1 MAKTDLRRA
10 IERHSPDIDQETIK
24 DFFRRMDQDY
34 FSLYTVEEISRHIR
48 MSCSINPQHPLQ
60 LKITPRGDKRFD
72 VIIVSFDYFSEFSI
86 ICGLLASFGFDI
98 ENGNIYTF
106 SRTETSRRGFPAKY
120 IGNKGKVSPSGSP
133 AKIVDIFNVRLS
145 EGDGFDRLKELE
157 LQDEL
162 SGLIRLLREGLFQEA
177 REQLNLRLAEYLEKT
192 KDLFTGLLYPVEVR
206 FNNRISREWTV
217 MDLHSKDTPAF
228 LYAVSNALSMRGIYI
243 HKVRIESVGTEVL
256 DRFYISDKDGHKI
269 LGEKEKTALR
279 VAMVLI
285 KQFTHFLPRAP
296 DPARAILAFDQLLD
310 KLLEEKRPGHIL
322 SFISERDGLDLLAHL
337 LGTSDFLWED
347 FLRMR
352 FENLMPVLEDLKQR
366 PLRPGKN
373 KVYQELS
380 EQISRCKTL
389 EEKKKAIN
397 EFKDKEIFS
406 TDIKH
411 LLDPHTTL
419 IDFSCAL
426 SDLTEVV
433 LDQAYLICHQELIKR
448 YGLPQ
453 SKDGIECSF
462 SICGLGKFGGRE
474 MGYASDIEL
483 LFIYSGPGHTNG
495 DSSIDNSLFFER
507 LVQDIVDFIEARLGG
522 IFHID
527 LRLRPYGRAGSL
539 ANSIQNFMAYY
550 SSQGDAA
557 QFERQALIK
566 LRWVAGDKTLGQK
579 IEAHRDSFVYSG
591 DPFDMSGALHLRRR
605 QARELVKPGQVNV
618 KYSPGGIIDI
628 EYAVQYLQIMH
639 GHGHAGL
646 MTPSTLEALDGLQ
659 NIGVIGQ
666 EDYIL
671 LRKAYLF
678 LRALID
684 AMRIVRGNA
693 RDIILPDENSPEF
706 KFLARRF
713 GCKGRYQDKE
723 TKRLAEEI
731 KLHMTRV
738 RQFFVSRFNI
748 SNQEGTNL
756 SL

>member
-1 MAKTDLRRA
+1 MTKADLRRA
-10 IERHSPDIDQETIK
+10 IEKHSPDIDRETIK
-24 DFFRRMDQDY
+24 DFFGRMDQDY
-34 FSLYTVEEISRHIR
+34 FSLYTPEEISRHIR
-48 MSCSINPQHPLQ
+48 MSGSIDHEHPIQ
-60 LKITPRGDKRFD
+60 LKVTQRSDKRFD
-72 VIIVSFDYFSEFSI
+72 IVIVSFDYFSEFSI

-98 ENGNIYTF
+98 EKGNIYTF
-106 SRTETSRRGFPAKY
+106 SRAESGRRRIPAKDR
-120 IGNKGKVSPSGSP
+120 GNTGKVSPSGSP

-145 EGDGFDRLKELE
+145 EGGGFDRSKELE
-157 LQDEL
+157 LEEEL

-177 REQLNLRLAEYLEKT
+177 RERLNLRLAEYLEKT

-256 DRFYISDKDGHKI
+256 DRFYISDREGHKI

-279 VAMVLI
+279 MAMVLI

-322 SFISERDGLDLLAHL
+322 SFVSERDSLNLLAHL

-366 PLRPGKN
+366 PLRPGKEIL
-373 KVYQELS
+373 YQELS
-380 EQISRCKTL
+380 AHISGCNTI

-406 TDIKH
+406 IDIKH

-433 LDQAYLICHQELIKR
+433 LDQAYLSCRQELIKR

-453 SKDGIECSF
+453 SEDGIECSF

-474 MGYASDIEL
+474 MGYASDVEL
-483 LFIYSGPGHTNG
+483 LFIYSGPGHTIG
-495 DSSIDNSLFFER
+495 DNSIDNILFFER

-527 LRLRPYGRAGSL
+527 LRLRPYGTAGSL
-539 ANSIQNFMAYY
+539 ANSIETFMAYY
-550 SSQGDAA
+550 SSRGDAA

-566 LRWVAGDKTLGQK
+566 LRWVAGDKTLGQN
-579 IEAHRDSFVYSG
+579 IEAHRNSFVYSG
-591 DPFDMSGALHLRRR
+591 DPFDLGVALHLRRR
-605 QARELVKPGQVNV
+605 QARELVKTGQVNV

-639 GHGHAGL
+639 GNGHSGL
-646 MTPSTLEALDGLQ
+646 MTPSTLEALEGLEKV
-659 NIGVIGQ
+659 GVIGQ

-671 LRKAYLF
+671 LRGAYIF

-684 AMRIVRGNA
+684 ALRIVRGNA

-713 GCKGRYQDKE
+713 GYRGRYRDKE

-731 KLHMTRV
+731 KLHMTKV
-738 RQFFVSRFNI
+738 RQFFVTRFNA
-748 SNQEGTNL
+748 SNEEGTNL

>member
-1 MAKTDLRRA
+1 MGQADLRRA
-10 IERHSPDIDQETIK
+10 IERHSPDIDRETIK
-24 DFFRRMDQDY
+24 DFFSRMDQDY
-34 FSLYTVEEISRHIR
+34 FSLYTPEEISRHIR
-48 MSCSINPQHPLQ
+48 MSGSIDPEHPLQ
-60 LKITPRGDKRFD
+60 LKITPRGEKRFD
-72 VIIVSFDYFSEFSI
+72 VIIVSVDYFSEFSI
-86 ICGLLASFGFDI
+86 ICGLLASFDFAI
-98 ENGNIYTF
+98 EKGDIYTF
-106 SRTETSRRGFPAKY
+106 SRTETSWRNFPAKDR
-120 IGNKGKVSPSGSP
+120 GNKGKVSPSGSP
-133 AKIVDIFNVRLS
+133 AKIVDIFTVRLS

-157 LQDEL
+157 LEEEL
-162 SGLIRLLREGLFQEA
+162 SSLIRLLREGFFQEA

-228 LYAVSNALSMRGIYI
+228 LYAVSNALSLRGIYI

-256 DRFYISDKDGHKI
+256 DRFYISDREGHKI
-269 LGEKEKTALR
+269 LGEEEKKALR
-279 VAMVLI
+279 TAMVLI

-322 SFISERDGLDLLAHL
+322 SFISERDGLDLMAHL
-337 LGTSDFLWED
+337 LGSSDFLWED

-352 FENLMPVLEDLKQR
+352 FENLMPVLEDLKER
-366 PLRPGKN
+366 PLRPGKKN
-373 KVYQELS
+373 VCRGLS
-380 EQISRCKTL
+380 SALSGCKTL
-389 EEKKKAIN
+389 EEKKKTIN
-397 EFKDKEIFS
+397 EFKDREIFS
-406 TDIKH
+406 IDIKH

-433 LDQAYLICHQELIKR
+433 LDQAYLSCHQGLIKR
-448 YGLPQ
+448 YGLPL
-453 SKDGIECSF
+453 SEDGIECSL

-483 LFIYSGPGHTNG
+483 LFIYSGPGHTKG
-495 DSSIDNSLFFER
+495 DNSIDNGLYFER
-507 LVQDIVDFIEARLGG
+507 LAQDIVDFIEAKQEG

-527 LRLRPYGRAGSL
+527 LRLRPYGTAGSL
-539 ANSIQNFMAYY
+539 ASSIEKFMAYY
-550 SSQGDAA
+550 SSRGDAA

-579 IEAHRDSFVYSG
+579 MEAHRNSFVYSG
-591 DPFDMSGALHLRRR
+591 DPFDLGGALHLRRR
-605 QARELVKPGQVNV
+605 QTRELVKPGQVNV

-628 EYAVQYLQIMH
+628 EYAVQYLQIMY
-639 GHGHAGL
+639 GNGHAGL
-646 MTPSTLEALDGLQ
+646 MTPSTIEALDGLDKA
-659 NIGVIGQ
+659 GVIGQ
-666 EDYIL
+666 EDYIS
-671 LRKAYLF
+671 LREAYIF

-684 AMRIVRGNA
+684 ALRIVRGNA

-713 GCKGRYQDKE
+713 GYRGRYRDKE

-731 KLHMTRV
+731 RLHMTKV
-738 RQFFVSRFNI
+738 RQFFIARFNA
-748 SNQEGTNL
+748 SNEEGANL